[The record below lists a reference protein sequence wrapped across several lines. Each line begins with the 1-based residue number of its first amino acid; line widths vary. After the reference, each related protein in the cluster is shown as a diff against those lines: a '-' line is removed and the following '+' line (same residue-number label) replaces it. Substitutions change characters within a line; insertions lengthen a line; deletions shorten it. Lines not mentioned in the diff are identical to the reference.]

1 MSIIILFLL
10 GLAGAITKDII
21 QDNTIKMPKKTDGN
35 LMLGS
40 IGGAIIGGFAGIL
53 IDGNPTMAFMSG
65 YAGTSIISN
74 LVMLS
79 KTETINPQEAVEETI
94 RLIAIREK
102 VDPDLAVRVAKCE
115 SSLNPKALNIN
126 TTGTK
131 DRGLF
136 QINDKYHPEITDE
149 EAYNVEKATMFF
161 CNAVKAGNINWWAAT
176 RKCWLK

>member
-21 QDNTIKMPKKTDGN
+21 QDNTIKLPKKADGN

-40 IGGAIIGGFAGIL
+40 VGGAIIGGFAGVL

-74 LVMLS
+74 LILSS
-79 KTETINPQEAVEETI
+79 KTETTTETQPVEETI
-94 RLIAIREK
+94 RLVAIREGT
-102 VDPDLAVRVAKCE
+102 DPDLAVRVAKCE
-115 SSLNPKALNIN
+115 SSLKPKALNIN
-126 TTGTK
+126 KDGSK
-131 DRGLF
+131 DRGIF

-149 EAYNVEKATMFF
+149 EAYNPAVATTFF
-161 CNAVKAGNINWWAAT
+161 CNAVKAGNLSWWSAT
-176 RKCWLK
+176 QKCWEK